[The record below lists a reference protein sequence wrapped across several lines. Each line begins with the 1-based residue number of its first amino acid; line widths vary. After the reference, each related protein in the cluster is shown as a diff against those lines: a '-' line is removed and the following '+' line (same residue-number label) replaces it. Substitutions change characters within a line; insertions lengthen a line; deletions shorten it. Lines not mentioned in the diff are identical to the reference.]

1 MGLERRESAEVLCRG
16 RVRANV
22 VGQGVDGA
30 ADGKIHRR
38 KMQPL
43 SGRWLLALRFLRF
56 LRFLRIRALPGGG
69 DPINHC
75 QKRAIIVAVVG
86 EERGAKP

>member
-43 SGRWLLALRFLRF
+43 FGRWLLALRFLRF
-56 LRFLRIRALPGGG
+56 LQIRALPGGG

>member
-1 MGLERRESAEVLCRG
+1 
-16 RVRANV
+16 
-22 VGQGVDGA
+22 
-30 ADGKIHRR
+30 
-38 KMQPL
+38 MQPL
-43 SGRWLLALRFLRF
+43 FGRWLLA